1 MELMEDAAEE
11 YPQLLPDFAHKEV
24 EVASTIHR
32 RQERRGTIRRALRRT
47 GGLFGRR
54 IGTGSAKNTLI
65 ELDNLI
71 LVVNGSVLVGLAN
84 ITTFSIRAHQWSPI
98 GFPGASLR

>member
-32 RQERRGTIRRALRRT
+32 RQERRTYQT
-47 GGLFGRR
+47 
-54 IGTGSAKNTLI
+54 
-65 ELDNLI
+65 
-71 LVVNGSVLVGLAN
+71 
-84 ITTFSIRAHQWSPI
+84 SPTED
-98 GFPGASLR
+98 R